1 MQAMAT
7 NLVGLGMTMSQFG
20 MPGGLMNNAY
30 PNVGQNSAY
39 QQLLTQMAMPNTP
52 VAAQLVGNPALAN
65 INNNT
70 LPTGVSAALVAA
82 MTNQQQQQLQGLS
95 QSQPSN
101 SSLFS
106 SSIGQQLPTS
116 SFTTSQSATNP
127 LANNGLSA
135 LQTNLTGTD
144 CSN

>member
-1 MQAMAT
+1 MAT

-52 VAAQLVGNPALAN
+52 VAAQLVGNPGLAN
-65 INNNT
+65 MNNNT

-82 MTNQQQQQLQGLS
+82 MANQQQQQLQGLS